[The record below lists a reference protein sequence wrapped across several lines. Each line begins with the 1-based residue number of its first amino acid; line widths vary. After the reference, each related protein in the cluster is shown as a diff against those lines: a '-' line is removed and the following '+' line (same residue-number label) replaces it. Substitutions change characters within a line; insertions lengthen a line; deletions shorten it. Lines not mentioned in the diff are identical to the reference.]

1 MFGADNF
8 TTVSGVTLMRDISG
22 ERNLRVILF
31 LKDIGVISLSSKN
44 FGGDSEPFLWAKY
57 WLRKNRLARTYF
69 VYDIEVVDTM
79 IKIRQKKE
87 RMIMLLHW
95 ARSILKYLP
104 YGHPDNDL
112 LANFYWNMKL
122 LCAPGVPCDAADW
135 RFIWKWL
142 ENWGLAPDVVNLY
155 ANKNFNKDELSLL
168 VQILLL
174 NTKRV
179 AELFTKPLS
188 GNIRENVF
196 KVASKIALTFLNEK

>member
-104 YGHPDNDL
+104 YGQ
-112 LANFYWNMKL
+112 L

-196 KVASKIALTFLNEK
+196 KVAAKIALTFLNEK